1 MPLYSPTLGLLGF
14 SLLGTLTLGLALQ
27 RPGSVEA
34 QGNFRELNGTKVRL
48 EGKDYPVP
56 WRYFQVGGQTRLGL
70 SDIGAMDLLGLTLL
84 DSAQPQ
90 SQPVQ
95 WFSTEI
101 LKLSAQWAP
110 PYRYLDLTDLLPG
123 AEAQGDTLVLAP
135 TGAAITQVRQGQQP
149 WGRRIVVELSRP
161 AFWQISQTGTE
172 GAVLL
177 NASAP
182 SQLISGTSGETRA
195 PKPQDEDNLG
205 GGGAV
210 PNNPSF
216 RLESAGNNSKLLVPL
231 PPGYKLQ
238 VSSLA
243 NPYRLVIDVRAD
255 TPQPRTI
262 VWAPGITWRQEW
274 VTLPTGRFTVTS
286 LDLDLQT
293 APLALQILRT
303 NPAGAQGLAPMTT
316 LARGANASAGIN
328 AGFFNRQTQ
337 LPLGALKQSGQWLSG
352 PILNRGAVA
361 WDDQGG
367 AQFGRLTL
375 QETVTTTGG
384 QRVNLTALN
393 SGYVQKGAARY
404 TPDWGAVYIP
414 LTDNETVTG
423 VEDGAVVFQQSAG
436 KAGQNQVTIPPRG
449 YLLTHRGGAASPWQ
463 IGDRLTLTSETLPPS
478 FNRYPQIL
486 GAGPLLIA
494 QGKIALNAEAE
505 KFNPQFQNQKAS
517 RSALGQRRPG
527 QMSLVAAH
535 NRQGG
540 PGATLGEWA
549 QILKAMGM
557 TSALNLDGG
566 SSTSLVLGGQLVDRS
581 PVTAA
586 RVSNGLGVFWKS
598 SQSPPS
604 SSR

>member
-1 MPLYSPTLGLLGF
+1 MPLSSPTLGLLGF

-27 RPGSVEA
+27 RPGAVEA
-34 QGNFRELNGTKVRL
+34 QGSFQELAGAKVRL

-70 SDIGAMDLLGLTLL
+70 SDIGAMDVLGLTLL

-90 SQPVQ
+90 TQPVQ
-95 WFSTEI
+95 WFSTET
-101 LKLSAQWAP
+101 LKLPAQWAP
-110 PYRYLDLTDLLPG
+110 PYRYLDLTELLPG
-123 AEAQGDTLVLAP
+123 AEVQGDTLVLAP

-182 SQLISGTSGETRA
+182 SQFISGASGETRP
-195 PKPQDEDNLG
+195 PKPQDEDDLG
-205 GGGAV
+205 GSGSA
-210 PNNPSF
+210 PSNPSF
-216 RLESAGNNSKLLVPL
+216 RLESAGNTSKILVSL
-231 PPGYKLQ
+231 PPGQKLQ
-238 VSSLA
+238 VASLA
-243 NPYRLVIDVRAD
+243 NPYRLVIDIRAD

-262 VWAPGITWRQEW
+262 AWAPGITWRQEW
-274 VTLPTGRFTVTS
+274 VTLPAGRFTVAS

-293 APLALQILRT
+293 APLALRILT
-303 NPAGAQGLAPMTT
+303 ANPPAPTGIASMTT

-328 AGFFNRQTQ
+328 GGFFNRQTQ
-337 LPLGALKQSGQWLSG
+337 LPLGALKQSGKWLSG

-367 AQFGRLTL
+367 ALFGRLTL
-375 QETVTTTGG
+375 RETVTTTAG
-384 QRVNLTALN
+384 QRVNLTTLN
-393 SGYVQKGAARY
+393 SGYVQKGVARY
-404 TPDWGAVYIP
+404 TPDWGAVYAP
-414 LTDNETVTG
+414 LTDNEIVTG
-423 VEDGAVVFQQSAG
+423 VEDGAVIFQQSVG

-449 YLLTHRGGAASPWQ
+449 YLLTHRGGAAPVWRM
-463 IGDRLTLTSETLPPS
+463 GERLTLSSETLPPS

-486 GAGPLLIA
+486 GAGPLLIS
-494 QGKIALNAEAE
+494 QGKIVLNAEGE

-549 QILKAMGM
+549 QILQKMGM
-557 TSALNLDGG
+557 SSALNLDGG

-586 RVSNGLGVFWKS
+586 RVSNGLGVFWNR
-598 SQSPPS
+598 SQNAP
-604 SSR
+604 